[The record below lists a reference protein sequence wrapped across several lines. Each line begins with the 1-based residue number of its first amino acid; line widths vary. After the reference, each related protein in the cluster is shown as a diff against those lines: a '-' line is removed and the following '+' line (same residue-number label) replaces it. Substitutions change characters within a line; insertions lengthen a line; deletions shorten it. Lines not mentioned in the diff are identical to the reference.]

1 MQSEE
6 LEPLQAALHQYSDPR
21 MVRNRGHTC
30 ASNWEVSEACARL
43 PEETHDEGAGE
54 QGDEGQAVTQ
64 RGQNLHHPVEEQ
76 LHTNTQTCLPMED
89 RRVHRGRRG
98 ATPTM

>member
-1 MQSEE
+1 MESEE
-6 LEPLQAALHQYSDPR
+6 LELLQAALHQTLVWSETRARYTS
-21 MVRNRGHTC
+21 T
-30 ASNWEVSEACARL
+30 SNWEVSEACACL

-76 LHTNTQTCLPMED
+76 LHTNTSSLH
-89 RRVHRGRRG
+89 VH
-98 ATPTM
+98 